1 MYFLNED
8 DVNIAIDLHDALK
21 SIVEINFER
30 EWNFWHFIEWSQC
43 DICYSVKTVY
53 QFSYQVNSKPS
64 IRLLMVTT
72 IAQGTRPVQVKSLHG
87 GGGGGGGG
95 GVLPIG

>member
-87 GGGGGGGG
+87 GGVGG